1 MTKFTQNILFRYLSE
16 SKQELAKV
24 TWPNRKDTYRYTIIV
39 VALSVGVGA
48 FFFVLDWAF
57 NQGLSALI
65 NL

>member
-1 MTKFTQNILFRYLSE
+1 MAKITQNILFRYVRE

-24 TWPNRKDTYRYTIIV
+24 TWPSRKDTYRYTIIV
-39 VALSVGVGA
+39 VALSVAIGA
-48 FFFVLDWAF
+48 FFFMLDWAF

>member
-1 MTKFTQNILFRYLSE
+1 MAKITQNILFQYLRE

-24 TWPNRKDTYRYTIIV
+24 TWPNRKDTQRYTIIV
-39 VALSVGVGA
+39 IVLSVTVGA
-48 FFFVLDWAF
+48 FFFFLDWVF